1 MNTLEKNIIAVVFK
15 CMYTI
20 AINSIPWYL
29 PRENTWTNEQGSMW
43 EGVHWRMSCNNQI
56 TKFKR
61 HRCLTELW

>member
-20 AINSIPWYL
+20 VTNSILWYL
-29 PRENTWTNEQGSMW
+29 SRKNTWTNEQGRML

-61 HRCLTELW
+61 HGCLTASW